1 MIFGET
7 FSVENQDWEGYLCIL
22 QQTIQCR
29 WRKRNSRN
37 HLRDLGEEFQ
47 HYFEAELHTK
57 REIMCMTRNSYCCD
71 VNDIPIALQ
80 EESLEV
86 QNKSSAKDIFK
97 ESELHEFWMQMTRI
111 YSKTSEF
118 ALRYLLIFCSI
129 FHQNKTRNKLS
140 VEVDLH

>member
-1 MIFGET
+1 MMIRGNAFDSYHHEAALICSRGNT
-7 FSVENQDWEGYLCIL
+7 FLKSFEGSGT
-22 QQTIQCR
+22 TIPGLF
-29 WRKRNSRN
+29 WSRTR
-37 HLRDLGEEFQ
+37 HTTRD
-47 HYFEAELHTK
+47 
-57 REIMCMTRNSYCCD
+57 MCMTRNSYCCD

-118 ALRYLLIFCSI
+118 ALSLLIFCSI